1 MPTTWTKGNPRR
13 EAAWQE
19 AKHMMESRDMKPR
32 EKYAYM
38 MSVAKKIA
46 AGKERKR
53 RARMSAHAHSMTR
66 G

>member
-1 MPTTWTKGNPRR
+1 MPTTWTKGSPRR

-19 AKHMMESRDMKPR
+19 AKQSVGSKSPR
-32 EKYAYM
+32 EKYAYI

-53 RARMSAHAHSMTR
+53 RARMSAHRHSMTR